1 MAVNG
6 FKLLEMMKMAK
17 ICCKWLGST
26 NNGWKWLD
34 MAENGYNCPER
45 MEMAENDWNLLEMS
59 FKWGRHN

>member
-17 ICCKWLGST
+17 ICCKWLGSAG
-26 NNGWKWLD
+26 NGWKWQD

-45 MEMAENDWNLLEMS
+45 MKMAENDWNLLEIS
-59 FKWGRHN
+59 FKWGRNN